1 MLSENIRLYRKAKGL
16 SQEELAAKLNVVRQ
30 TVSKWEKGLSV
41 PDSEML
47 IALAEALDVSVAAL
61 LGEEIPEEDVP
72 TVRALAAKLEL
83 LNEQFAK
90 RAERSRRLWRWAFG
104 TVICA
109 AALALLFELLPVVA
123 AMISAHVSLSGGAS
137 VGIIGGADGPTAI
150 LITSA
155 LVGWPTI
162 LVTIL
167 LLVAAIIGFRKT
179 K

>member
-1 MLSENIRLYRKAKGL
+1 MLSENIRSYRKAKGL

-61 LGEEIPEEDVP
+61 LGEAIPEEDLP

-90 RAERSRRLWRWAFG
+90 RAERNRRLWRLAFG

-109 AALALLFELLPVVA
+109 AALALVFELVPIIA
-123 AMISAHVSLSGGAS
+123 ALVSANISLGESGS
-137 VGIIGGADGPTAI
+137 IGIIGGADGPTSIFVA
-150 LITSA
+150 TT
-155 LVGWPTI
+155 LVSWPSMLLT
-162 LVTIL
+162 TL
-167 LLVAAIIGFRKT
+167 LLVTAIIGFRKT